1 MTAAF
6 SDTPASMLE
15 RFTAIIDSFS
25 DDAAVLTLDQIAMR
39 TGLPRST
46 THRILDQLVRLRW
59 IGHGAGGYRLGERTA
74 GGRSQA
80 GTVEEPA
87 DVRLRTAAAP
97 VLHELQL
104 GTGAVVH
111 LGLLERGRIVHL
123 DKLGGAGARR
133 VPTAVGARIRADRLA
148 LGVAALATLHPEEVI
163 AEITDLD
170 EHWQAPP
177 AWGSEFHSARRRV
190 VTRSGDYA
198 ADLVSVA
205 APVGMRAAIGI
216 VTGDRVHAQRC
227 APLVAAAAAQVRRAL
242 AAAPAQA

>member
-6 SDTPASMLE
+6 SDSPASMLD
-15 RFTAIIDSFS
+15 RFTAIIDAFG
-25 DDAAVLTLDQIAMR
+25 DDAAVLSLDQIAVR

-59 IGHGAGGYRLGERTA
+59 IGHGVGGYRLGDRASGT
-74 GGRSQA
+74 GGRHPA
-80 GTVEEPA
+80 AAEPA
-87 DVRLRTAAAP
+87 DVRLRSIAAP
-97 VLHELQL
+97 VLHDLHL

-111 LGLLERGRIVHL
+111 LGLLDRGRIVHL

-133 VPTAVGARIRADRLA
+133 VPTGVGVRIRADRVA
-148 LGVAALATLHPEEVI
+148 LGVAALATLHPEDVI
-163 AEITDLD
+163 TEITGVD

-177 AWGSEFHSARRRV
+177 AWWAEFHSARRRV

-205 APVGMRAAIGI
+205 ASVGPRAAIGI
-216 VTGDRVHAQRC
+216 VTADRVHAQRC
-227 APLVAAAAAQVRRAL
+227 GPLVAAAAAQVRRAL
-242 AAAPAQA
+242 TETKG

>member
-15 RFTAIIDSFS
+15 RFTAIIDSFT

-80 GTVEEPA
+80 GTVDEPA

-133 VPTAVGARIRADRLA
+133 VPTAVGDWHSGWPPWQRCIRRKSSPKSPIWTNT
-148 LGVAALATLHPEEVI
+148 G
-163 AEITDLD
+163 
-170 EHWQAPP
+170 
-177 AWGSEFHSARRRV
+177 RRRRHGGV
-190 VTRSGDYA
+190 NSTARVD
-198 ADLVSVA
+198 VS
-205 APVGMRAAIGI
+205 
-216 VTGDRVHAQRC
+216 
-227 APLVAAAAAQVRRAL
+227 
-242 AAAPAQA
+242 